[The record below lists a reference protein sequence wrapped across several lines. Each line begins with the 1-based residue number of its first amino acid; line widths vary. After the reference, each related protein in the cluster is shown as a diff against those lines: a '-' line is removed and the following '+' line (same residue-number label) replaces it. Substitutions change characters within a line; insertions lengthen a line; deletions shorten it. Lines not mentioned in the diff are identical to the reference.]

1 MEAVKSSLT
10 VMQDQILLMKAQP
23 EAKVGRSVECRR
35 WLCHVQKTD
44 YRPPTLLVLDC
55 RWKWLSECTATD
67 IFICMAPHD
76 NLVISMALTPPK
88 KYTWYLCILLWLIGL
103 ILAFGGFG
111 YAAIGAA
118 LLALSGL
125 ISILAVY
132 LKGL

>member
-35 WLCHVQKTD
+35 WLNHVQKTD
-44 YRPPTLLVLDC
+44 YRPPTSQFWTAG
-55 RWKWLSECTATD
+55 RNGFSECDAAD
-67 IFICMAPHD
+67 IFICMAPHG

-88 KYTWYLCILLWLIGL
+88 KNTWYLCILLWLIGL

-111 YAAIGAA
+111 YASIGAA